1 MALGSQQQ
9 CACGL
14 GTLAYL
20 GRNPHRVRVKE
31 LYRWTDP
38 RDHHSVPAFPRPRPP
53 PSLHSPPPWRG
64 AARSVEA
71 LWFCLLNFTAWN
83 HMCLI
88 FLPGLWLSVLSERWD
103 PPISFGVA
111 EHTAVDPLFCAGFCS
126 VSFIGHVLSSA
137 GSCTTCGLRCPLPGS
152 LLGMPALSVPVAL
165 CPCQHLVLSVL
176 WILAIGVGM

>member
-20 GRNPHRVRVKE
+20 GRNPHRVSVKE

-38 RDHHSVPAFPRPRPP
+38 RDHHSVPAFPRPRPPSSLHTP

-126 VSFIGHVLSSA
+126 VSLGTYSPVLGRA
-137 GSCTTCGLRCPLPGS
+137 RRVGCGVRCPVPCLACLPC
-152 LLGMPALSVPVAL
+152 LF
-165 CPCQHLVLSVL
+165 QWLSVL
-176 WILAIGVGM
+176 VST